1 MLGAI
6 IGDIAGSRFEWHN
19 IKRKE
24 FELLTSLHGCMPTDD
39 SIMSLAIAQALL
51 EAKNDDAL
59 SHVAI
64 RNMQKLGR
72 MYPDA
77 GYGGHFFLWLYEKN
91 PKPYNS
97 FGNGSAMRVG
107 ACGFAAQSIDE
118 AKAFSHAVTKVT
130 HNHPEGLKGAE
141 SVAVA
146 IYMARS
152 GRNMLEIR
160 DYITR
165 HYYDIS
171 FTLDSIRD
179 EYTFDVTC
187 QGSVPQ
193 AFEAFF
199 ESSGFED
206 AIRNAISIGG
216 DSDTIAAITGSIA
229 EAYYGIPADIRKLA
243 LTFLDETQL
252 SILNAFEARYGII
265 VEKTVSGD
273 ITRPV
278 TYASNKE
285 TKCGDRQL
293 TMIEAVEATET
304 TERLGEIENTETTA
318 DHLFNHLYEDCNIL
332 RGPIDQD
339 DYKSYVIPILFLKRI
354 SDVYDEETA
363 AARAEY
369 GDDIEFYPEEELHDF
384 TIPKGCHWNDI
395 RMVAEDV
402 GKAIVDA
409 MMGIERA
416 NPETLVG
423 LFSSFDDANW
433 TDKTKLSDERL
444 KDLIEH
450 MSSILVGNQNYS
462 ADIMGDAYEYLI
474 KKFADLSKKNA
485 GEFYTPRSV
494 VKLMVRMLNP
504 KSGETVYDPACGTGG
519 MLIEAIRNMEDQ
531 KASYGKIYGQEKN
544 LSTSAIARMNLYL
557 HGAREFKVVQGDTL
571 RDPKFIH
578 HGELQKF
585 DCVLANPPFGLSK
598 WGAESFEVDQW
609 GRNIWGCPSDSSADY
624 AWLQHMVSSM
634 RPGKGRCAVVMP
646 QGVLFHG
653 GKEGEMRKKLI
664 ESDMLEC
671 VVALVGNLFYGAG
684 VSACIL
690 FINSN
695 KPAAHRGKVCLI
707 DATGIYTAQRAKNVM
722 TEADTDE
729 VFRLW
734 ENYESVIDKA
744 AVVTL
749 DTLREKDYTLSVNT
763 YIEKTPAEVMDPA
776 KVRRQFMEALQ
787 AVHNAEENLKKLL
800 QEGGYLNVEPDHN

>member
-19 IKRKE
+19 IKTKN
-24 FELLTSLHGCMPTDD
+24 FELMTHLHGCKPTDD
-39 SIMSLAIAQALL
+39 SIMSLAVAQALMDG
-51 EAKNDDAL
+51 ANGDDMSAA
-59 SHVAI
+59 AI
-64 RNMQKLGR
+64 RNMQHLGQQ
-72 MYPDA
+72 YPQA
-77 GYGGHFFLWLYEKN
+77 GYGGHFLRWLNEKN

-97 FGNGSAMRVG
+97 FGNGAAMRVS
-107 ACGFAAQSIDE
+107 ACGLAANSIDE
-118 AKAFSHAVTKVT
+118 AKAFAQAVTKVS
-130 HNHPEGLKGAE
+130 HNHPEGLKAAE
-141 SVAVA
+141 AVSVA
-146 IYMARS
+146 IYMARTGVS
-152 GRNMLEIR
+152 MLEIR
-160 DYITR
+160 DYITKN
-165 HYYDIS
+165 YYDIA

-179 EYTFDVTC
+179 TYAFDVSC

-199 ESSGFED
+199 ESTSFED

-252 SILNAFEARYGII
+252 NILNAFEANYGII
-265 VEKTVSGD
+265 VEKMVAAD
-273 ITRPV
+273 AARPV
-278 TYASNKE
+278 SYTSGKD
-285 TKCGDRQL
+285 TQSGDRQIS
-293 TMIEAVEATET
+293 MFEALDAAEKAERSNEVEDK
-304 TERLGEIENTETTA
+304 ETTA
-318 DHLFNHLYEDCNIL
+318 NRLFSHLYQACNIL

-339 DYKSYVIPILFLKRI
+339 DYKSYVIPILFFKRI

-363 AARAEY
+363 VAQAEY
-369 GDDIEFYPEEELHDF
+369 GNDIEFYPEEELHDF
-384 TIPKGCHWNDI
+384 IIPQGCHWNDVRI
-395 RMVAEDV
+395 TSEDV

-416 NPETLVG
+416 NPDTLAG

-433 TDKTKLSDERL
+433 TDKNKLSDERL

-450 MSSILVGNQNYS
+450 MSSILVGNRNYS

-494 VKLMVRMLNP
+494 VKLMVRMLKP
-504 KSGETVYDPACGTGG
+504 KSGESVYDPACGTGG
-519 MLIEAIRNMEDQ
+519 MLIEAVRSMDDQ

-544 LSTSAIARMNLYL
+544 LSTSAIARMNLFL

-578 HGELQKF
+578 HGALQKF

-695 KPAAHRGKVCLI
+695 KPVAHRGKVCLI

-722 TEADTDE
+722 TEANTDE
-729 VFRLW
+729 VYRLW
-734 ENYESVIDKA
+734 ENYESITDKCA
-744 AVVTL
+744 IVTL

-763 YIEKTPAEVMDPA
+763 YIEKTPAEALNPA
-776 KVRRQFMEALQ
+776 KVRHQFMEALQ
-787 AVHNAEENLKKLL
+787 AVRDAEENLRNLL
-800 QEGGYLNVEPDHN
+800 QKGGYLNVESDHD

>member
-6 IGDIAGSRFEWHN
+6 IGDIAGSRFEWQN
-19 IKRKE
+19 IKTKD
-24 FELLTSLHGCMPTDD
+24 FELMTHLHGCKLTDD
-39 SIMSLAIAQALL
+39 SIMSLAIAQAIL
-51 EAKNDDAL
+51 ECSDIGEL
-59 SHVAI
+59 GQVAI
-64 RNMQKLGR
+64 RCMQTLGQK
-72 MYPDA
+72 YPHA
-77 GYGGHFFLWLYEKN
+77 GYGGHFQRWLTAKN

-97 FGNGSAMRVG
+97 FGNGAAMRISP
-107 ACGFAAQSIDE
+107 CGYAASSIEE
-118 AKAFSHAVTKVT
+118 AKMLSEAVTKVS
-130 HNHPEGLKGAE
+130 HNHPEGMKAAE
-141 SVAVA
+141 AVAVA
-146 IYMARS
+146 IYMARTGCS
-152 GRNMLEIR
+152 MLEIR
-160 DYITR
+160 DHITK

-171 FTLDSIRD
+171 FTLDAIRPT
-179 EYTFDVTC
+179 YTFDVTC

-199 ESSGFED
+199 ESTSFED

-252 SILNAFEARYGII
+252 SILNAFEAKHGII
-265 VEKTVSGD
+265 VEKTVAAD
-273 ITRPV
+273 ATRPV
-278 TYASNKE
+278 SYTSGKDVQS
-285 TKCGDRQL
+285 GDRQIS
-293 TMIEAVEATET
+293 MFEALDATEKAERSNE
-304 TERLGEIENTETTA
+304 TEDKETTA
-318 DHLFNHLYEDCNIL
+318 NRLFSHLYQACNIL

-339 DYKSYVIPILFLKRI
+339 DYKSYVIPILFFKRI
-354 SDVYDEETA
+354 SDVYDEETQKA
-363 AARAEY
+363 IEEY
-369 GDDIEFYPEEELHDF
+369 GEDMEFYPEEELHDF
-384 TIPKGCHWNDI
+384 IIPQGCHWNDV
-395 RMVAEDV
+395 RVTSEDV

-416 NPETLVG
+416 NPDTLSG

-433 TDKTKLSDERL
+433 TDKGKLSDERL

-450 MSSILVGNQNYS
+450 MSSILVGNRNYS

-494 VKLMVRMLNP
+494 VKLMVRMLKP
-504 KSGETVYDPACGTGG
+504 KSGESVYDPACGTGG
-519 MLIEAIRNMEDQ
+519 MLIEAIRNMDDQ

-544 LSTSAIARMNLYL
+544 LSTSAIARMNLFL

-578 HGELQKF
+578 HGAIQKF

-624 AWLQHMVSSM
+624 AWLQHMVTSM

-653 GKEGEMRKKLI
+653 GKEGDMRKKLI

-671 VVALVGNLFYGAG
+671 VIALVGNLFYGAG

-722 TEADTDE
+722 TEENTDE
-729 VFRLW
+729 VYHLW
-734 ENYESVIDKA
+734 ENYESVIDKCA
-744 AVVTL
+744 IVPI

-763 YIEKTPAEVMDPA
+763 YIEKTPVEAMDP
-776 KVRRQFMEALQ
+776 KQVRHRFMEALQ
-787 AVHNAEENLKKLL
+787 AVRDAEENLKKLL
-800 QEGGYLNVEPDHN
+800 QEGGYLNVESDHD